1 MSWFEKPEEIL
12 NAVHNGVLAI
22 DDQDRIVIYNC
33 QAERMLGVP
42 FHEVIKKK
50 ISDVFPQ
57 SILPVVL
64 RTRKSYN
71 GRKLHMN
78 NRLLVTN
85 NTPVIEGERLVGA
98 IAVFQDVS
106 DLESLATELRQVQEM
121 NKELEAILESIYDGI
136 GIIDRDGTVL
146 AVNTSYERVTG
157 LSSKDVVRKNVRE
170 LESSGTVSQAVG
182 LLVLNQK
189 KSVTIKQKIKTG
201 KEILITG
208 SPVFDDEGDIQRIVC
223 SVRDMTEL
231 NLLRERVENTE
242 EQNLRYAN
250 EIKELRAKLWS
261 NEEFIFRSSAMER
274 VFQLIARVARVN
286 THVLITGESGVGK
299 EVVAS
304 LIHKLSQEENGP
316 FLQINCG
323 AIPETL
329 LESELFGYEDGAFT
343 GARSGGKKGIF
354 ELCEGGTLLLD
365 EIGEMP
371 MNMQVRL
378 LRVLQQHEVIR
389 IGGAKPIKCNVRVLA
404 AANKDLEEMVAQ
416 NLFRADLFYRLNVVP
431 IHIPPLRERRDD
443 IVPLTLHFLKK
454 FNRKYN
460 INKRFDPEVLQKF
473 ERHEWSGNVRQLENL
488 VERLIILNEDEVLTV
503 KHLPFSE
510 ADDSGHL
517 PLSIQVN
524 EPVSLEKAVEM
535 VEKELLM
542 KTIKAYPSIRQAAK
556 ILGVTHPTVLNKIQ
570 KYNLTRKSGWEFL
583 LPPAEAKAMP
593 FDSCFERKAHNDG
606 KKIYQPLKGPI
617 SELVFCKNS

>member
-570 KYNLTRKSGWEFL
+570 KYNLTRKSGW
-583 LPPAEAKAMP
+583 
-593 FDSCFERKAHNDG
+593 
-606 KKIYQPLKGPI
+606 
-617 SELVFCKNS
+617 